1 MSKSL
6 IFGFFEKKKLF
17 FCWASFPI
25 PLKSMGTE
33 YWRETEVFPKFI
45 FLIMKILKN
54 KMGNDK
60 EELYNPKKDVKE
72 KEIKPLNGI
81 R

>member
-1 MSKSL
+1 
-6 IFGFFEKKKLF
+6 
-17 FCWASFPI
+17 
-25 PLKSMGTE
+25 
-33 YWRETEVFPKFI
+33 
-45 FLIMKILKN
+45 MKILKN